1 MNNKEKILD
10 LMSTILNK
18 EITEE
23 DSNISVSEWDSMAQL
38 EIIVTLEEEFGI
50 KIPEDKIPEMTSI
63 KKILEVIDSL

>member
-18 EITEE
+18 EITE
-23 DSNISVSEWDSMAQL
+23 DDTNSSVDTWDSMAQL
-38 EIIVTLEEEFGI
+38 EIIVTIEEEFGI